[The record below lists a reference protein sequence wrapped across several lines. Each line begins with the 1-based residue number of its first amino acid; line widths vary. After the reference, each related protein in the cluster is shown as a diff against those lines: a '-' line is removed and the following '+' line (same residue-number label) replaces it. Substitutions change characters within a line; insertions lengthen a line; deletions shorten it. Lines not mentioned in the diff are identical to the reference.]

1 MYSDTTVYNPRCT
14 SWSVKIMK
22 FCSSVGSGFNIIS
35 NHTSPTGLFLPVG
48 TFEDDFPAFLRW
60 FMLYSSLEG
69 RYLLEKVS
77 RKVKICCYSLAKKQL
92 FCETNMGKTYW
103 CQDQIHPYIM
113 IYDTQVRH
121 VCHGF
126 AVSLFRMFSR
136 CGTPIN
142 FRYEPQ
148 KNPALEKPR
157 TQ

>member
-1 MYSDTTVYNPRCT
+1 
-14 SWSVKIMK
+14 
-22 FCSSVGSGFNIIS
+22 
-35 NHTSPTGLFLPVG
+35 
-48 TFEDDFPAFLRW
+48 
-60 FMLYSSLEG
+60 MLYSSLEG

-148 KNPALEKPR
+148 KILPLKNQGPNRVLFVGFFKHHHSGSR
-157 TQ
+157 TSKFSFYQQLLLIGVFCEETHNIC